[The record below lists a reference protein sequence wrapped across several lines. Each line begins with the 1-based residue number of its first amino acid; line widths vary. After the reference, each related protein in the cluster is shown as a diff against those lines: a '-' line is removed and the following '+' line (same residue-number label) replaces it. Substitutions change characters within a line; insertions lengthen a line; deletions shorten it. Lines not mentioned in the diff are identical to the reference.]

1 MTTLLCK
8 NRFTFFAIL
17 VATALSFCFASAT
30 ARAEHKGPDSELAR
44 KMKLMG
50 KNLKELKPQI
60 ADATKQQAS
69 VDLLETVKK
78 IATEAK
84 NLTPTKAKN
93 TPEADRTKFISEFQS
108 QIDKLIEALG
118 KIEDAVKAGKYD
130 DAKTLFGDLQMI
142 KRSGHEKFAPKD
154 G

>member
-1 MTTLLCK
+1 MTALLLK
-8 NRFTFFAIL
+8 KRLTSFAIL
-17 VATALSFCFASAT
+17 AIALCFGFAGAP
-30 ARAEHKGPDSELAR
+30 ARAEQKGPDSELAQ

-50 KNLKELKPQI
+50 KNLKQLKPQI
-60 ADATKQQAS
+60 ADATKQQSS

-84 NLTPTKAKN
+84 GLTPTKAKDV
-93 TPEADRTKFISEFQS
+93 PDADRAKFISEFQS
-108 QIDKLIEALG
+108 QIDKLIDAVG

-142 KRSGHEKFAPKD
+142 KREGHEKFAPKD
-154 G
+154 